1 MTEQK
6 VSKTLQ
12 DLANQLVKQAIEEG
26 LSASELENLIR
37 ETRSNAGL
45 TRRIPLIENL
55 YRTPTEAELSFKDKC
70 YEFFKKEVTIE
81 DVTSSDLKARGKL
94 MCEKRYEQSLINFS
108 ILMFAAKMLTNDGEK
123 VTNQKIRDVLWSSGE
138 YSNYTVLLSDISYTS
153 SQMRDVVYSKYKN
166 NSWPEFVRAYHSC
179 HTYRMVEGYFNF
191 LEKQG
196 IS

>member
-6 VSKTLQ
+6 ISKTLQ

-45 TRRIPLIENL
+45 KRRIPLMESL
-55 YRTPTEAELSFKDKC
+55 YRTPTETELEFKEKC
-70 YEFFKKEVTIE
+70 YEFFKKEITIE
-81 DVTSSDLKARGKL
+81 DLTSSELKARGKL
-94 MCEKRYEQSLINFS
+94 ISEKRYEQSLINFS
-108 ILMFAAKMLTNDGEK
+108 ILLFAAKMLINDGEK
-123 VTNQKIRDVLWSSGE
+123 ITNQKIRDVLWSSGE
-138 YSNYTVLLSDISYTS
+138 YKNYTVLLSDISYTS
-153 SQMRDVVYSKYKN
+153 SQMREVVYPKYKN
-166 NSWPEFVRAYHSC
+166 NSWPEFIRAYHSC
-179 HTYRMVEGYFNF
+179 HTSRIVKGYFAF